1 MLDFHCS
8 WVCQD
13 LSTCLSLWLQHTKLV
28 LHLQICKSTTHLIC
42 IKSQSREHVLNNL
55 RLALDDFKFKF
66 AEGNI
71 TALFKFSG
79 ISSIKSKGVIP
90 WLSIGFL
97 SSIFPRRKLYISIW
111 PFWAAECS
119 GVQPSLSFGF
129 MSIECWRIK
138 SHTAKWPLCAAK
150 CKGVHP
156 WSSLNYQVCKY

>member
-1 MLDFHCS
+1 MGLSRSFNMFDFMT
-8 WVCQD
+8 
-13 LSTCLSLWLQHTKLV
+13 STYKTSFASPNL
-28 LHLQICKSTTHLIC
+28 LIHNPFE
-42 IKSQSREHVLNNL
+42 IKSHSREHVLNNL

-71 TALFKFSG
+71 TARFKLSG
-79 ISSIKSKGVIP
+79 ISSNKSKGVIP

-97 SSIFPRRKLYISIW
+97 SSIFPRRKLYTSMW

-129 MSIECWRIK
+129 MSIVFWRIK
-138 SHTAKWPLCAAK
+138 SQTAKWPLCAAK

-156 WSSLNYQVCKY
+156 WSSLNYQVCISSFKIKNT